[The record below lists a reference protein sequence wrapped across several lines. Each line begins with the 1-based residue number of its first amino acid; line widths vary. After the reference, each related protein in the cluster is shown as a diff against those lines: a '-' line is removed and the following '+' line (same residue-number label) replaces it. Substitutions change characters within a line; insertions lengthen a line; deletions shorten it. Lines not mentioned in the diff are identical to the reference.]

1 MKKLI
6 ALILISLLI
15 PISSASAQEPLT
27 DGFGKVYPQYITF
40 DKPTKSMV
48 INYPSV
54 GRVGLAEFNV
64 TMINTGLNISAI
76 YFGLNEPCSTNF
88 HGSFIKESFVPG
100 FGPSTRTK
108 TIQFLTQHYGFNC
121 PEVIL
126 NITVVLVGQ
135 DISTGVTQRI
145 LIPTNYYF
153 ILENANKAKAEADA
167 KAQAEAQRVLAEAKA
182 VADAKAKAEAEA
194 KAKVEAELKAKQE
207 AEAKIKA
214 EADAK
219 AKAEAEIMAKLIAD
233 TKAKADADAKA
244 KADAEAKAKAEADK
258 KAEYDKFVA
267 EQKAKSDAEKLAK
280 ELSPIWLCTNDPTKN
295 KMTYSEAAIVCA
307 QVDKEIKDKQEA
319 EAKAIAMQLKRDL
332 VNGSPCTK
340 LNARK
345 IAGEK
350 VFTCKKINKKLIWKM

>member
-1 MKKLI
+1 MRKLI

-15 PISSASAQEPLT
+15 PIPSASAQEPLT

-40 DKPTKSMV
+40 DKPTKNMV

-54 GRVGLAEFNV
+54 GGTGLAEFNV
-64 TMINTGLNISAI
+64 TMINTRLDISAI
-76 YFGLNEPCSTNF
+76 YFGLSEPCSTKY
-88 HGSFIKESFVPG
+88 HGSFIKESFIAG
-100 FGPSTRTK
+100 LGPSTRTK
-108 TIQFLTQHYGFNC
+108 TIQFLTQHYGYNC

-135 DISTGVTQRI
+135 DISTGITQRI

-153 ILENANKAKAEADA
+153 ILENAK
-167 KAQAEAQRVLAEAKA
+167 KAQAEAELQARLKAEAEARA
-182 VADAKAKAEAEA
+182 VADAKAKA
-194 KAKVEAELKAKQE
+194 EAELKAKQE
-207 AEAKIKA
+207 AEAK
-214 EADAK
+214 
-219 AKAEAEIMAKLIAD
+219 
-233 TKAKADADAKA
+233 AKADADAKA
-244 KADAEAKAKAEADK
+244 KAQADADAKAIAEFKAKQDAEAKAKA
-258 KAEYDKFVA
+258 
-267 EQKAKSDAEKLAK
+267 DAEAADLAK
-280 ELSPIWLCTNDPTKN
+280 KLSPIWLCTNDPTKN

-345 IAGEK
+345 IAGGK
-350 VFTCKKINKKLIWKM
+350 VFTCKKISKKLIWR

>member
-15 PISSASAQEPLT
+15 PIPSANAQEPLT

-48 INYPSV
+48 IYYPSV

-64 TMINTGLNISAI
+64 TMINTGLDISAI

-135 DISTGVTQRI
+135 DISTGITQRI

-153 ILENANKAKAEADA
+153 ILENANKAKAEAELQA
-167 KAQAEAQRVLAEAKA
+167 RLKAEAEAKA
-182 VADAKAKAEAEA
+182 VADAKAKA
-194 KAKVEAELKAKQE
+194 Q
-207 AEAKIKA
+207 A

-219 AKAEAEIMAKLIAD
+219 AKAEAEIMAKLIAE
-233 TKAKADADAKA
+233 TKAKAEAEAKAKADAD
-244 KADAEAKAKAEADK
+244 AKAKAEADK

-267 EQKAKSDAEKLAK
+267 EQKAKAEADALAAKLA
-280 ELSPIWLCTNDPTKN
+280 PTWLCTNDPTKN
-295 KMTYSEAAIVCA
+295 KMTHAEAIIVCA
-307 QVDKEIKDKQEA
+307 QVDKEINDKKIA

>member
-6 ALILISLLI
+6 ALILISLVI
-15 PISSASAQEPLT
+15 PVSSASAQEPLT

-54 GRVGLAEFNV
+54 GKVGLAEFNV

-76 YFGLNEPCSTNF
+76 YFGLNEPCSTNY

-135 DISTGVTQRI
+135 DISTGITQRI

-167 KAQAEAQRVLAEAKA
+167 KAQAEAKA
-182 VADAKAKAEAEA
+182 IADAKAKA
-194 KAKVEAELKAKQE
+194 EAELKAKQE
-207 AEAKIKA
+207 AEAK
-214 EADAK
+214 
-219 AKAEAEIMAKLIAD
+219 
-233 TKAKADADAKA
+233 AKADAEAKA
-244 KADAEAKAKAEADK
+244 KADAEAKAKAD
-258 KAEYDKFVA
+258 AEL
-267 EQKAKSDAEKLAK
+267 KAKQDAEAKAKADAEAADLAK
-280 ELSPIWLCTNDPTKN
+280 KLSPIWLCTNDPTKN

>member
-15 PISSASAQEPLT
+15 PIPSASAQEPLT

-40 DKPTKSMV
+40 DKPTKSMA

-54 GRVGLAEFNV
+54 GGTGLAEFNV
-64 TMINTGLNISAI
+64 TMINTRLDISAI
-76 YFGLNEPCSTNF
+76 YFGLSEPCSTKY
-88 HGSFIKESFVPG
+88 HGSFIKESFIAG
-100 FGPSTRTK
+100 LGPTTRTK
-108 TIQFLTQHYGFNC
+108 TIQFLTQHYGYNC

-135 DISTGVTQRI
+135 DISTGITQRI

-153 ILENANKAKAEADA
+153 ILENAK
-167 KAQAEAQRVLAEAKA
+167 KAQAEAELQARLKAEAEAKA
-182 VADAKAKAEAEA
+182 IADAKAKAEAE
-194 KAKVEAELKAKQE
+194 LKAKQE
-207 AEAKIKA
+207 ADAKEKAEAEAKAKAQA

-219 AKAEAEIMAKLIAD
+219 AIAEF
-233 TKAKADADAKA
+233 KAKQDAEAKA
-244 KADAEAKAKAEADK
+244 KADAEAAD
-258 KAEYDKFVA
+258 
-267 EQKAKSDAEKLAK
+267 LAK
-280 ELSPIWLCTNDPTKN
+280 KLSPIWLCTNDPTKN

-319 EAKAIAMQLKRDL
+319 EAKALAMKLKRDL
-332 VNGSPCTK
+332 VNGTACKK

-345 IAGEK
+345 IAGGK
-350 VFTCKKINKKLIWKM
+350 VFTCKKINKKLIWR

>member
-15 PISSASAQEPLT
+15 PIPSASAQEPLT

-54 GRVGLAEFNV
+54 GATGLAEFNV

-76 YFGLNEPCSTNF
+76 YFGLNEPCSTKY

-108 TIQFLTQHYGFNC
+108 TIQFLTQHYGYNC

-135 DISTGVTQRI
+135 DISTGITQRI

-167 KAQAEAQRVLAEAKA
+167 KAKADAEAKA
-182 VADAKAKAEAEA
+182 IADAKAKAQAEA
-194 KAKVEAELKAKQE
+194 DAKAIAEFKAKQE
-207 AEAKIKA
+207 AEAK
-214 EADAK
+214 
-219 AKAEAEIMAKLIAD
+219 
-233 TKAKADADAKA
+233 A
-244 KADAEAKAKAEADK
+244 KADAEAAD
-258 KAEYDKFVA
+258 
-267 EQKAKSDAEKLAK
+267 LAK
-280 ELSPIWLCTNDPTKN
+280 KLSPIWLCTNDPTKN

-307 QVDKEIKDKQEA
+307 QVDKEIKDKKEA
-319 EAKAIAMQLKRDL
+319 EAKEIAMQLKRDL

-345 IAGEK
+345 IAGGK

>member
-1 MKKLI
+1 MRKLI

-15 PISSASAQEPLT
+15 PISSANAQEPLT

-54 GRVGLAEFNV
+54 GGTGLAEFNV
-64 TMINTGLNISAI
+64 TMINTKLDISAI
-76 YFGLNEPCSTNF
+76 YFGLNEPCSTKY
-88 HGSFIKESFVPG
+88 HGSFIKESFIAG
-100 FGPSTRTK
+100 LGPTTRTK
-108 TIQFLTQHYGFNC
+108 TIQFLTQHYGYNC

-135 DISTGVTQRI
+135 DISTGITQRI

-153 ILENANKAKAEADA
+153 ILENAK
-167 KAQAEAQRVLAEAKA
+167 KAQAEAELQARLKAEAEAKA
-182 VADAKAKAEAEA
+182 VADA

-207 AEAKIKA
+207 AEAKAKAQA

-219 AKAEAEIMAKLIAD
+219 AIAEF
-233 TKAKADADAKA
+233 KAKQDAEAKA
-244 KADAEAKAKAEADK
+244 KADAEAAD
-258 KAEYDKFVA
+258 
-267 EQKAKSDAEKLAK
+267 LAK
-280 ELSPIWLCTNDPTKN
+280 KLSPIWLCTNDPTKN

-319 EAKAIAMQLKRDL
+319 EAKAIAMKLKRDL

>member
-1 MKKLI
+1 MRKLI

-15 PISSASAQEPLT
+15 PIPSASAQEPLT

-40 DKPTKSMV
+40 DKPTKSMA

-54 GRVGLAEFNV
+54 GGTGLAEFNV
-64 TMINTGLNISAI
+64 TMINTRLDISAI
-76 YFGLNEPCSTNF
+76 YFGLSEPCSTKY
-88 HGSFIKESFVPG
+88 HGSFIKESFIAG
-100 FGPSTRTK
+100 LGPSTRTK
-108 TIQFLTQHYGFNC
+108 TIQFLTQHYGYNC

-135 DISTGVTQRI
+135 DISTGITQRI

-153 ILENANKAKAEADA
+153 ILENANKAKAEAELQA
-167 KAQAEAQRVLAEAKA
+167 RVKAE
-182 VADAKAKAEAEA
+182 ADAKAKAEAEA
-194 KAKVEAELKAKQE
+194 KAKAQ
-207 AEAKIKA
+207 A

-219 AKAEAEIMAKLIAD
+219 AIAEFKAKQDAEA
-233 TKAKADADAKA
+233 KAKADADA
-244 KADAEAKAKAEADK
+244 AD
-258 KAEYDKFVA
+258 
-267 EQKAKSDAEKLAK
+267 LAK
-280 ELSPIWLCTNDPTKN
+280 KLSPIWLCTNDPTKN

-340 LNARK
+340 INARK
-345 IAGEK
+345 IAGGK
-350 VFTCKKINKKLIWKM
+350 VFTCKKISKNLIWKM

>member
-15 PISSASAQEPLT
+15 PIPSASAQEPLT

-48 INYPSV
+48 INYPSA
-54 GRVGLAEFNV
+54 GGVGLAEFNV

-135 DISTGVTQRI
+135 DISTGITQRI

-153 ILENANKAKAEADA
+153 ILENANKAKAEAELQA
-167 KAQAEAQRVLAEAKA
+167 RLKAEAEAKA
-182 VADAKAKAEAEA
+182 VADAKAKA
-194 KAKVEAELKAKQE
+194 Q
-207 AEAKIKA
+207 A

-219 AKAEAEIMAKLIAD
+219 AKAEAEIMAKLIAE
-233 TKAKADADAKA
+233 TKAKAEAELKAKQEAEAKAAELKAKQEAEAKAKADADA
-244 KADAEAKAKAEADK
+244 AE
-258 KAEYDKFVA
+258 
-267 EQKAKSDAEKLAK
+267 LAK
-280 ELSPIWLCTNDPTKN
+280 KLSPIWLCTNDPTKN

-307 QVDKEIKDKQEA
+307 QVDKEIKEKKEA

-350 VFTCKKINKKLIWKM
+350 VFTCKKISKKLIWKM

>member
-15 PISSASAQEPLT
+15 PIPSANAQEPLT

-54 GRVGLAEFNV
+54 GATGLAEFNV

-76 YFGLNEPCSTNF
+76 YFGLNEPCSTKY

-108 TIQFLTQHYGFNC
+108 TIQFLTQHYGYNC

-135 DISTGVTQRI
+135 DISTGITQRI

-153 ILENANKAKAEADA
+153 ILENANKAKAEA
-167 KAQAEAQRVLAEAKA
+167 E
-182 VADAKAKAEAEA
+182 AKAKAEAEA
-194 KAKVEAELKAKQE
+194 KATPVVTPWIETHIQDINKITESWRKATEALE
-207 AEAKIKA
+207 ANQRLQA
-214 EADAK
+214 EIK
-219 AKAEAEIMAKLIAD
+219 AKAEAE
-233 TKAKADADAKA
+233 AKA
-244 KADAEAKAKAEADK
+244 KANAAWAAE
-258 KAEYDKFVA
+258 VA
-267 EQKAKSDAEKLAK
+267 ERDRAYNALNEKIRQEFLKYEAQQLRKSIGKPCKTLGKFK
-280 ELSPIWLCTNDPTKN
+280 ENEAGYLQCISKKGKKVWGYLSLYN
-295 KMTYSEAAIVCA
+295 V
-307 QVDKEIKDKQEA
+307 
-319 EAKAIAMQLKRDL
+319 
-332 VNGSPCTK
+332 
-340 LNARK
+340 
-345 IAGEK
+345 
-350 VFTCKKINKKLIWKM
+350 

>member
-54 GRVGLAEFNV
+54 GKVGLAEFNV

-121 PEVIL
+121 PEVVL

-135 DISTGVTQRI
+135 DISTGITQRI

-167 KAQAEAQRVLAEAKA
+167 KAQAEAKA
-182 VADAKAKAEAEA
+182 IADAKAKAEAEA
-194 KAKVEAELKAKQE
+194 KAIADAKAKAEADAKAKAEAELKAKQE
-207 AEAKIKA
+207 AEAK
-214 EADAK
+214 
-219 AKAEAEIMAKLIAD
+219 
-233 TKAKADADAKA
+233 AKADAEAKA
-244 KADAEAKAKAEADK
+244 KADAEAKAKAD
-258 KAEYDKFVA
+258 AEL
-267 EQKAKSDAEKLAK
+267 KAKQDAEAKAKADAEAADLAK
-280 ELSPIWLCTNDPTKN
+280 KLSPIWLCTNDPTKN

-307 QVDKEIKDKQEA
+307 QVDKEINDKKIA
-319 EAKAIAMQLKRDL
+319 EAKAISMQLKRDL

-350 VFTCKKINKKLIWKM
+350 IFTCKKINKKLIWKM

>member
-15 PISSASAQEPLT
+15 PIPSANAQEPLT

-54 GRVGLAEFNV
+54 SRVGLAEFNV

-135 DISTGVTQRI
+135 DISTGITQRI

-167 KAQAEAQRVLAEAKA
+167 KAQAEAQAEAQRVLAEAKA
-182 VADAKAKAEAEA
+182 IADAKAKAEADA
-194 KAKVEAELKAKQE
+194 KA
-207 AEAKIKA
+207 I
-214 EADAK
+214 ADAK
-219 AKAEAEIMAKLIAD
+219 LKAEAEIMAKLIAD
-233 TKAKADADAKA
+233 TKAKADAELKAKQEAEAKTIADAKA
-244 KADAEAKAKAEADK
+244 

-267 EQKAKSDAEKLAK
+267 EQKAKSEAEIAEAKAKAEAEKLA
-280 ELSPIWLCTNDPTKN
+280 PTWLCKSDPTRN
-295 KMTYSEAAIVCA
+295 KMTYAEAIIVCA
-307 QVDKEIKDKQEA
+307 QVDKAIKDKQEA
-319 EAKAIAMQLKRDL
+319 EAKAIAIQLKRDL

>member
-1 MKKLI
+1 MRKLI
-6 ALILISLLI
+6 ALILISLVI
-15 PISSASAQEPLT
+15 PVSSANAQEPLT

-54 GRVGLAEFNV
+54 GATGLAEFNV

-76 YFGLNEPCSTNF
+76 YFGLNEPCSTKY

-108 TIQFLTQHYGFNC
+108 TIQFLTQHYGYNC

-135 DISTGVTQRI
+135 DISTGITQRI

-153 ILENANKAKAEADA
+153 ILENAK
-167 KAQAEAQRVLAEAKA
+167 KAQAEAELQARLKIEAEAKV
-182 VADAKAKAEAEA
+182 VADAKAKA
-194 KAKVEAELKAKQE
+194 Q
-207 AEAKIKA
+207 A

-219 AKAEAEIMAKLIAD
+219 AKAEAEVMAKLIAD
-233 TKAKADADAKA
+233 TKAKADAELKA
-244 KADAEAKAKAEADK
+244 KQEAEAKAAAELKAKQEAEAKAE
-258 KAEYDKFVA
+258 
-267 EQKAKSDAEKLAK
+267 AEKLA
-280 ELSPIWLCTNDPTKN
+280 PTWLCKSDPTRN
-295 KMTYSEAAIVCA
+295 KMTYAEAIIVCA
-307 QVDKEIKDKQEA
+307 QVDKAIKDKQEA

-345 IAGEK
+345 VAGEK
-350 VFTCKKINKKLIWKM
+350 VFTCKKISKKLIWKM

>member
-1 MKKLI
+1 
-6 ALILISLLI
+6 
-15 PISSASAQEPLT
+15 
-27 DGFGKVYPQYITF
+27 
-40 DKPTKSMV
+40 
-48 INYPSV
+48 
-54 GRVGLAEFNV
+54 
-64 TMINTGLNISAI
+64 MINTGLNISAI
-76 YFGLNEPCSTNF
+76 YFGLNEPCSTKY

-108 TIQFLTQHYGFNC
+108 TIQFLTQHYGYNC

-153 ILENANKAKAEADA
+153 ILENANKAKADAEAKAIADAKA
-167 KAQAEAQRVLAEAKA
+167 KAQAEA
-182 VADAKAKAEAEA
+182 DAKAIAEF
-194 KAKVEAELKAKQE
+194 KAKQE
-207 AEAKIKA
+207 AEAK
-214 EADAK
+214 
-219 AKAEAEIMAKLIAD
+219 
-233 TKAKADADAKA
+233 A
-244 KADAEAKAKAEADK
+244 KADAEAAE
-258 KAEYDKFVA
+258 
-267 EQKAKSDAEKLAK
+267 LAK
-280 ELSPIWLCTNDPTKN
+280 KLSPIWLCTNDPTKN

>member
-1 MKKLI
+1 MRKLI
-6 ALILISLLI
+6 ALILIFLFI
-15 PISSASAQEPLT
+15 PVSSASAQEPLT
-27 DGFGKVYPQYITF
+27 DGFGKVYPKYITF

-64 TMINTGLNISAI
+64 TMINTGLDISAI

-121 PEVIL
+121 PEVVL

-135 DISTGVTQRI
+135 DISTGITQRI

-167 KAQAEAQRVLAEAKA
+167 KAQAEAQRLLAEAKA
-182 VADAKAKAEAEA
+182 IADAKAKAEADAKAKAEAEA
-194 KAKVEAELKAKQE
+194 KAIADAKA
-207 AEAKIKA
+207 KA

-219 AKAEAEIMAKLIAD
+219 AIADAKLKAEAEIMAKLIAD
-233 TKAKADADAKA
+233 TKAKADAELKA
-244 KADAEAKAKAEADK
+244 KQEAEAKAAAELKAKQEVEAKAE
-258 KAEYDKFVA
+258 
-267 EQKAKSDAEKLAK
+267 AEKLA
-280 ELSPIWLCTNDPTKN
+280 PTWLCKSDPTRN
-295 KMTYSEAAIVCA
+295 KMTYAEAIIVCA
-307 QVDKEIKDKQEA
+307 QVDKAIKDKQEA

-350 VFTCKKINKKLIWKM
+350 VFTCKKINKKLIWRM

>member
-1 MKKLI
+1 MRKLI

-15 PISSASAQEPLT
+15 PIPSASAQEPLT

-54 GRVGLAEFNV
+54 GATGLAEFNV

-76 YFGLNEPCSTNF
+76 YFGLNEPCSTKY

-108 TIQFLTQHYGFNC
+108 TIQFLTQHYGYNC

-135 DISTGVTQRI
+135 DISSGITQRI

-153 ILENANKAKAEADA
+153 ILENAKKAQAEADA

-182 VADAKAKAEAEA
+182 IADAKAKAEADA
-194 KAKVEAELKAKQE
+194 KAIL
-207 AEAKIKA
+207 
-214 EADAK
+214 DAK

-233 TKAKADADAKA
+233 TKAKADAELKA
-244 KADAEAKAKAEADK
+244 KQEAEAKAAAELKAKQEAEAKAE
-258 KAEYDKFVA
+258 
-267 EQKAKSDAEKLAK
+267 AEKLA
-280 ELSPIWLCTNDPTKN
+280 PTWLCKSDPTRN
-295 KMTYSEAAIVCA
+295 KMTYAEAIIVCA
-307 QVDKEIKDKQEA
+307 QVDKAIKDKQEA

>member
-1 MKKLI
+1 MRKLI

-15 PISSASAQEPLT
+15 PIPSANAQEPLT

-64 TMINTGLNISAI
+64 TMINTGLDISAI

-135 DISTGVTQRI
+135 DISTGITQRI

-153 ILENANKAKAEADA
+153 ILENANKAKAEAELQA
-167 KAQAEAQRVLAEAKA
+167 RLKAEAEAKA
-182 VADAKAKAEAEA
+182 VADAKAKA
-194 KAKVEAELKAKQE
+194 Q
-207 AEAKIKA
+207 A

-219 AKAEAEIMAKLIAD
+219 AKAEAEIMAKLIAE
-233 TKAKADADAKA
+233 TKAKAEAELKAKQEAEAKAAELKAKQEAEAKA
-244 KADAEAKAKAEADK
+244 KADAEAKAE
-258 KAEYDKFVA
+258 
-267 EQKAKSDAEKLAK
+267 AEKLA
-280 ELSPIWLCTNDPTKN
+280 PTWYCFNDPTKN
-295 KMTYSEAAIVCA
+295 KMTYAEALVVCA
-307 QVDKEIKDKQEA
+307 QVNKELKDKQEA

-345 IAGEK
+345 IAGGK
-350 VFTCKKINKKLIWKM
+350 VFTCKKISKKLIWKM

>member
-15 PISSASAQEPLT
+15 PIPSASAQEPLT

-64 TMINTGLNISAI
+64 TMINTGLDISAI

-135 DISTGVTQRI
+135 DISTGITQRI

-153 ILENANKAKAEADA
+153 ILENANKAKAEAELQA
-167 KAQAEAQRVLAEAKA
+167 RLKAEAEAKA
-182 VADAKAKAEAEA
+182 VADAKAKA
-194 KAKVEAELKAKQE
+194 Q
-207 AEAKIKA
+207 A

-219 AKAEAEIMAKLIAD
+219 AKAEAEIMAKLIAE
-233 TKAKADADAKA
+233 TKAKAEAEAKAKADAD
-244 KADAEAKAKAEADK
+244 AKAKAEADK

-267 EQKAKSDAEKLAK
+267 EQKAKAEADALAAKLA
-280 ELSPIWLCTNDPTKN
+280 PTWLCTNDPTKN
-295 KMTYSEAAIVCA
+295 KMTHAEAIIVCA
-307 QVDKEIKDKQEA
+307 QVDKEINDKKIA

>member
-1 MKKLI
+1 MRKLI

-15 PISSASAQEPLT
+15 PIASASAQEPLT

-54 GRVGLAEFNV
+54 GATGLAEFNV

-76 YFGLNEPCSTNF
+76 YFGLNEPCSTKY

-135 DISTGVTQRI
+135 DISTGITQRI

-182 VADAKAKAEAEA
+182 IADAKAKAEADA
-194 KAKVEAELKAKQE
+194 KA
-207 AEAKIKA
+207 I
-214 EADAK
+214 ADAK
-219 AKAEAEIMAKLIAD
+219 LKAEAEIMAKLIAD
-233 TKAKADADAKA
+233 TKAKADAELKAKQEAEAKAEAESKA
-244 KADAEAKAKAEADK
+244 KADANAAE
-258 KAEYDKFVA
+258 
-267 EQKAKSDAEKLAK
+267 LAK
-280 ELSPIWLCTNDPTKN
+280 KLSPIWLCTNDPTKN

-307 QVDKEIKDKQEA
+307 QVDKEIKDKKEA
-319 EAKAIAMQLKRDL
+319 EAKTIAMQLKRDL

-350 VFTCKKINKKLIWKM
+350 VFTCKKISKKLIWKM

>member
-1 MKKLI
+1 MGCLRKRNGNGIMKKLI

-15 PISSASAQEPLT
+15 PIPSASAQEPLT

-54 GRVGLAEFNV
+54 GATGLAEFNV

-76 YFGLNEPCSTNF
+76 YFGLNEPCSTKY

-108 TIQFLTQHYGFNC
+108 TIQFLTQHYGYNC

-135 DISTGVTQRI
+135 DISTGITQRI

-153 ILENANKAKAEADA
+153 ILENAK
-167 KAQAEAQRVLAEAKA
+167 KAQAEAELQARLKVEAEAKV
-182 VADAKAKAEAEA
+182 VADAKAKA
-194 KAKVEAELKAKQE
+194 Q
-207 AEAKIKA
+207 A

-233 TKAKADADAKA
+233 TKAKADAELKA
-244 KADAEAKAKAEADK
+244 KQEAEAKAAAELKAKQEAEAKAE
-258 KAEYDKFVA
+258 
-267 EQKAKSDAEKLAK
+267 AEKLA
-280 ELSPIWLCTNDPTKN
+280 PTWLCKSDPTRN
-295 KMTYSEAAIVCA
+295 KMTYAEAIIVCA
-307 QVDKEIKDKQEA
+307 QVDKAIKDKQEA

>member
-15 PISSASAQEPLT
+15 PIPSANAQEPLT

-64 TMINTGLNISAI
+64 TMINTGLDISAI

-135 DISTGVTQRI
+135 DISTGITQRI

-153 ILENANKAKAEADA
+153 ILENANKAKAEAELQA
-167 KAQAEAQRVLAEAKA
+167 RLKAEAEAKA
-182 VADAKAKAEAEA
+182 VADAKAKA
-194 KAKVEAELKAKQE
+194 Q
-207 AEAKIKA
+207 A

-219 AKAEAEIMAKLIAD
+219 AKAEAEIMAKLIAE
-233 TKAKADADAKA
+233 TKAKAEAEAKAKADAD
-244 KADAEAKAKAEADK
+244 AKAKAEADK

-267 EQKAKSDAEKLAK
+267 EQKAKAEADALAAKLA
-280 ELSPIWLCTNDPTKN
+280 PTWLCTNDPTKN
-295 KMTYSEAAIVCA
+295 KMTHAEAIIVCA
-307 QVDKEIKDKQEA
+307 QVDKEINDKKIA

>member
-1 MKKLI
+1 MRKLI
-6 ALILISLLI
+6 ALILIFLFI
-15 PISSASAQEPLT
+15 PVSSASAQEPLT
-27 DGFGKVYPQYITF
+27 DGFGKVYPKYITF

-64 TMINTGLNISAI
+64 TMINTGLDISAI

-121 PEVIL
+121 PEVVL

-135 DISTGVTQRI
+135 DISTGITQRI

-182 VADAKAKAEAEA
+182 IADAK
-194 KAKVEAELKAKQE
+194 V
-207 AEAKIKA
+207 KA

-219 AKAEAEIMAKLIAD
+219 AKAEAELNAKQEADAKAKAEADAKAKAQAEADAKAIAEFKAKQD
-233 TKAKADADAKA
+233 AEAKAKADADA
-244 KADAEAKAKAEADK
+244 AE
-258 KAEYDKFVA
+258 
-267 EQKAKSDAEKLAK
+267 LAK
-280 ELSPIWLCTNDPTKN
+280 KLSPIWLCTNDPTKN

-332 VNGSPCTK
+332 VNGTTCTK

-345 IAGEK
+345 IAGGK
-350 VFTCKKINKKLIWKM
+350 VFTCKKISKKLIWKM

>member
-6 ALILISLLI
+6 ALIVISLLI
-15 PISSASAQEPLT
+15 PIPSASAQEPLT

-54 GRVGLAEFNV
+54 GATGLAEFNV

-76 YFGLNEPCSTNF
+76 YFGLNEPCSTKY

-167 KAQAEAQRVLAEAKA
+167 KAQAEAKA
-182 VADAKAKAEAEA
+182 IADAKAKAEADA
-194 KAKVEAELKAKQE
+194 KAKAEAELKAKQE
-207 AEAKIKA
+207 AEAKAKAQA

-219 AKAEAEIMAKLIAD
+219 AIAEF
-233 TKAKADADAKA
+233 KAKQDAEAKA
-244 KADAEAKAKAEADK
+244 KADAEAAD
-258 KAEYDKFVA
+258 
-267 EQKAKSDAEKLAK
+267 LAK
-280 ELSPIWLCTNDPTKN
+280 KLSPIWLCTNDPTKN

-307 QVDKEIKDKQEA
+307 QVDKEIKDKKEA
-319 EAKAIAMQLKRDL
+319 EEKAIAMQLKRDL

>member
-15 PISSASAQEPLT
+15 PIPSASAQEPLT

-48 INYPSV
+48 INYPSA

-64 TMINTGLNISAI
+64 TMINTGLDISAI

-126 NITVVLVGQ
+126 NITDVLVGQ
-135 DISTGVTQRI
+135 DISTGITQRI

-153 ILENANKAKAEADA
+153 ILENANKAKAEAELQA
-167 KAQAEAQRVLAEAKA
+167 RLKAEAEAKA
-182 VADAKAKAEAEA
+182 VADAKAKA
-194 KAKVEAELKAKQE
+194 Q
-207 AEAKIKA
+207 A

-219 AKAEAEIMAKLIAD
+219 AKAEAEIMAKLIAE
-233 TKAKADADAKA
+233 TKAKAEAELKAKQEAEAKAAELKAKQEAEAKAKADADA
-244 KADAEAKAKAEADK
+244 AE
-258 KAEYDKFVA
+258 
-267 EQKAKSDAEKLAK
+267 LAK
-280 ELSPIWLCTNDPTKN
+280 KLSPIWLCTNDPTKN

-307 QVDKEIKDKQEA
+307 QVDKEIKEKKEA
-319 EAKAIAMQLKRDL
+319 EEKAIAMQLKRDL

-345 IAGEK
+345 IAGGK
-350 VFTCKKINKKLIWKM
+350 VFTCKKISKKLIWKM

>member
-15 PISSASAQEPLT
+15 PIPSASAQEPLT

-48 INYPSV
+48 INYPSA

-64 TMINTGLNISAI
+64 TMINTGLDISAI

-135 DISTGVTQRI
+135 DISTGITQRI

-153 ILENANKAKAEADA
+153 ILENANKAKAEAELQA
-167 KAQAEAQRVLAEAKA
+167 RLKAEAEAKA
-182 VADAKAKAEAEA
+182 VADAKAKA
-194 KAKVEAELKAKQE
+194 Q
-207 AEAKIKA
+207 A

-219 AKAEAEIMAKLIAD
+219 AKAEAEIMAKLIAE
-233 TKAKADADAKA
+233 TKAKAEAELKAKQEAEAKAAELKAKQEAEAKAKADADA
-244 KADAEAKAKAEADK
+244 AE
-258 KAEYDKFVA
+258 
-267 EQKAKSDAEKLAK
+267 LAK
-280 ELSPIWLCTNDPTKN
+280 KLSPIWLCTNDPTKN

-307 QVDKEIKDKQEA
+307 QVDKEIKEKKEA
-319 EAKAIAMQLKRDL
+319 EEKAIAMQLKRDL

-345 IAGEK
+345 IAGGK
-350 VFTCKKINKKLIWKM
+350 VFTCKKISKKLIWKM

>member
-207 AEAKIKA
+207 AEAK
-214 EADAK
+214 
-219 AKAEAEIMAKLIAD
+219 
-233 TKAKADADAKA
+233 A